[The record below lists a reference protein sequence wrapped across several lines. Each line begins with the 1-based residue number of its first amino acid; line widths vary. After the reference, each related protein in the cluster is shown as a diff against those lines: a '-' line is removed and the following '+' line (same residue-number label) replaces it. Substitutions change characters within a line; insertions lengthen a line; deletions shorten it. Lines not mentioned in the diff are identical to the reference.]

1 MEEDHMTP
9 TQLLKQEHQTIL
21 LVIDAAER
29 EVEKI
34 GRTGTVDGEKM
45 NKIID
50 FLRNFA
56 DRCHH
61 AKEEHIL
68 FVRMQEKGM
77 PADSGPIFVMLKE
90 HEENRK
96 NVAAMAG
103 ALQKAV
109 AGEGSAVALVKDNLA
124 AYAGRL
130 KAHIAK
136 EDNVLYPAADRMFSD
151 DDQRRLA
158 EAFDKVEKQEMG
170 EGVHKKYHE
179 LAQELAA

>member
-1 MEEDHMTP
+1 MEDDHMTP
-9 TQLLKQEHQTIL
+9 TQLLKHEHQTIL
-21 LVIDAAER
+21 LVISAAER
-29 EVEKI
+29 EVERI
-34 GRTGTVDGEKM
+34 VRTGKVDGERV

-61 AKEEHIL
+61 AKEENIL

-77 PADSGPIFVMLKE
+77 PTDSGPIFVMLKE

-103 ALQKAV
+103 ALPKAV
-109 AGEGSAVALVKDNLA
+109 AGEESAVAAVKDNLA
-124 AYAGRL
+124 AYAVRL

-136 EDNVLYPAADRMFSD
+136 EDNVLYPMADRMFSP
-151 DDQRRLA
+151 DDQKMLA
-158 EAFDKVEKQEMG
+158 EAFDKVEKQEVG
-170 EGVHKKYHE
+170 EGVHEKYHDLAHE
-179 LAQELAA
+179 LEG

>member
-1 MEEDHMTP
+1 MEDHHMTP
-9 TQLLKQEHQTIL
+9 TEILKQEHRTIL
-21 LVIDAAER
+21 LVIGAAER
-29 EVEKI
+29 EVGKI
-34 GRTGTVDGEKM
+34 GSTGRVDGEKV

-61 AKEEHIL
+61 AKEENIL

-77 PADSGPIFVMLKE
+77 PADSGPIFVMLRE

-103 ALQKAV
+103 ALPKAI
-109 AGEGSAVALVKDNLA
+109 AGEESAVGVVKENLA

-136 EDNVLYPAADRMFSD
+136 EDNVLYPMADRMFSD
-151 DDQRRLA
+151 DDQRRLT
-158 EAFDKVEKQEMG
+158 EAFDKVEKEEVG
-170 EGVHKKYHE
+170 EGVHEKYHR
-179 LAQELAA
+179 LARELAA

>member
-1 MEEDHMTP
+1 MTP
-9 TQLLKQEHQTIL
+9 TQILKQEHQTIL
-21 LVIDAAER
+21 LVIGAAER

-34 GRTGTVDGEKM
+34 GRTGRVDGEKL

-61 AKEEHIL
+61 SKEENVL

-77 PADSGPIFVMLKE
+77 PADSGPIFVMLRE

-96 NVAAMAG
+96 NVAAMDD
-103 ALQKAV
+103 ALPKAV
-109 AGEGSAVALVKDNLA
+109 AGEESAVVAVKDNLV

-130 KAHIAK
+130 RAHIDK
-136 EDNVLYPAADRMFSD
+136 EDNVLYPMADQMFSE
-151 DDQRRLA
+151 DDQMKLA
-158 EAFDKVEKQEMG
+158 EAFDKVEKEEVG
-170 EGVHKKYHE
+170 DEVHEKYHGLAHE
-179 LAQELAA
+179 LAA

>member
-1 MEEDHMTP
+1 MTP
-9 TQLLKQEHQTIL
+9 TQLLKEEHRTIL
-21 LVIDAAER
+21 LVIGAAER

-34 GRTGTVDGEKM
+34 GRTGTIDAEKVE
-45 NKIID
+45 KIID

-61 AKEEHIL
+61 AKEENIL
-68 FVRMQEKGM
+68 FVRMEEKGM
-77 PADSGPIFVMLKE
+77 PSDSGPIFVMLRE
-90 HEENRK
+90 HEENRR

-103 ALQKAV
+103 ALPKAA
-109 AGEGSAVALVKDNLA
+109 AGEESSVAVVKDNLA

-136 EDNVLYPAADRMFSD
+136 EDNVLYPMADRLFSD

-158 EAFDKVEKQEMG
+158 EAFDRVEKEEVG
-170 EGVHKKYHE
+170 EGVHEKYHRLAHE
-179 LAQELAA
+179 LAV